1 MPLTTNSF
9 RNAWMAIVIAM
20 AMLALPAFA
29 QDPTGG
35 AARRSAGAGCRPRHG
50 CCACGR
56 VGARRCRH
64 RQPAD
69 SPEISVTG
77 EPPADT
83 RALDETVQELKKDV
97 VDLNKELFV
106 LEEELL
112 FPANTQVAVFVSMD
126 IGEFFALD
134 SLTLKI
140 DNKEVANYMYTPREA
155 EALLKGGVHRVY
167 LGNLK
172 VGEHQLV
179 AFFAGKGPNDR
190 DYKRGANHQVREGR
204 RRQVPR
210 AQDHRPPAQGAARV
224 RDQGLGIG
232 LRVTLK
238 RLIQIAVVCGAVG
251 ALAPALVPQA
261 MAAKKE
267 VDKLSPTVVRDLH
280 FGDALFY
287 YYQAQDFEAITR
299 LQAYRAVGPHAA
311 SRCGDRPAARRPLSI
326 ARPAQRGR

>member
-20 AMLALPAFA
+20 AVLALPAFA
-29 QDPTGG
+29 QDPKEAQP
-35 AARRSAGAGCRPRHG
+35 AAAPAQEPVAAPATDAAPADASAPADAATAP
-50 CCACGR
+50 
-56 VGARRCRH
+56 
-64 RQPAD
+64 PAD

-134 SLTLKI
+134 SLSLKI

-179 AFFAGKGPNDR
+179 AFFAGKGPNER
-190 DYKRGANHQVREGR
+190 DYKRGANIKFEKG
-204 RRQVPR
+204 
-210 AQDHRPPAQGAARV
+210 
-224 RDQGLGIG
+224 
-232 LRVTLK
+232 
-238 RLIQIAVVCGAVG
+238 VG
-251 ALAPALVPQA
+251 AKYLELKITDRQR
-261 MAAKKE
+261 K
-267 VDKLSPTVVRDLH
+267 
-280 FGDALFY
+280 
-287 YYQAQDFEAITR
+287 AQPEFAIK
-299 LQAYRAVGPHAA
+299 
-311 SRCGDRPAARRPLSI
+311 DWE
-326 ARPAQRGR
+326 